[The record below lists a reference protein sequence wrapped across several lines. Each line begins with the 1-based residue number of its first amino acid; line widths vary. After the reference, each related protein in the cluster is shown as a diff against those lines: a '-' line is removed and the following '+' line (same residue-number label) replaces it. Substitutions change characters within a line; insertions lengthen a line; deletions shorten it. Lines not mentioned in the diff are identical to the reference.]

1 MKLLLLEIDNV
12 LYDSNLLKGIA
23 REWAITAMKEA
34 GLPVDFDTA
43 METLMEVVR
52 EKGEDYPFHF
62 NEMMAKLGLKRD
74 YRVIAAGVIAYHDVK
89 RAFLK
94 PIPGIIDAILAARE
108 SGFRI
113 GVFSRGDPVKEWEK
127 ILRLNVHH
135 LIHDSWVGG
144 DYTLENVFSGDFDPS
159 KTIYVLNSEE
169 SLSEALKARVRF
181 IVRMTENGA
190 EVLEDGRT
198 EEVYEVW
205 RVGAA
210 VRSLLGRL

>member
-23 REWAITAMKEA
+23 REWAVTAMKEA
-34 GLPVDFDTA
+34 GLPVDLDTA

-52 EKGEDYPFHF
+52 ERGEDYPFHF
-62 NEMMAKLGLKRD
+62 NEMMVKLGLKED

-127 ILRLNVHH
+127 ILRLNIHH
-135 LIHDSWVGG
+135 LIHESWVGG
-144 DYTLENVFSGDFDPS
+144 DYTLENVFSRDFDPY

-169 SLSEALKARVRF
+169 SLSEAIKARVRF
-181 IVRMTENGA
+181 VVRMTENGA

-205 RVGAA
+205 KVGNA

>member
-62 NEMMAKLGLKRD
+62 NEMMIKLGLKED

-108 SGFRI
+108 SGFKI

-127 ILRLNVHH
+127 VLRLNIHH
-135 LIHDSWVGG
+135 LIHKSWIGG
-144 DYTLENVFSGDFDPS
+144 DYTLENVFSGDFDPH

-169 SLSEALKARVRF
+169 SLREAIKARVKF
-181 IVRMTENGA
+181 VVRMTENGA
-190 EVLEDGRT
+190 EVLENGKT

-205 RVGAA
+205 KVGTA
-210 VRSLLGRL
+210 VRNLLGRL

>member
-62 NEMMAKLGLKRD
+62 NEMMAKLGLKKD

>member
-23 REWAITAMKEA
+23 REWAVTAMKEA

-52 EKGEDYPFHF
+52 ERGEDYPFHF
-62 NEMMAKLGLKRD
+62 NEMMVKLGLKED

-127 ILRLNVHH
+127 ILRLNIHH
-135 LIHDSWVGG
+135 LIHESWVGR
-144 DYTLENVFSGDFDPS
+144 DYTLENVFSGDFDPY

-169 SLSEALKARVRF
+169 SLSEAIKARVRF
-181 IVRMTENGA
+181 IVRMTDNGA

-198 EEVYEVW
+198 EEVYELW
-205 RVGAA
+205 KVGAA